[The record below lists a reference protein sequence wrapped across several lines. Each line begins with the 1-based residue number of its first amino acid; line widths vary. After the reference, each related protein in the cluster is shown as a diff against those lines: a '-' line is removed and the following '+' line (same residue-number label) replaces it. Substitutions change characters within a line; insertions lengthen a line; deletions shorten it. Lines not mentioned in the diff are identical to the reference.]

1 MAEWDTYINVNF
13 KDMPEE
19 TEQVAIIR
27 DLTQGKYKYRSTY
40 AKIIVSDPGK
50 SRKVWYARQRSMIH
64 PCSMKILEF
73 VNIIPKGF
81 KLVTPEKKSTRS
93 CTKKWVPPKEKVYLE
108 DIPARY

>member
-1 MAEWDTYINVNF
+1 MMAEWDTYINVNF

-40 AKIIVSDPGK
+40 AKIIVSKDPEKYSEKGLDTP
-50 SRKVWYARQRSMIH
+50 RQGQLVTT

-73 VNIIPKGF
+73 VNVIPKG
-81 KLVTPEKKSTRS
+81 L
-93 CTKKWVPPKEKVYLE
+93 
-108 DIPARY
+108 